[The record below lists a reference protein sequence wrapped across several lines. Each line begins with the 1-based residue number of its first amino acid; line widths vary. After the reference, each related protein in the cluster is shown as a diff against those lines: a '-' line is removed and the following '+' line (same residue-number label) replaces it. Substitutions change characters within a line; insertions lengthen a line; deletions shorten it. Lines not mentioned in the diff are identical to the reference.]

1 MHSFDSSSSNVPA
14 FLVKLW
20 KLVEDQNCDDLI
32 AWSESGYSFIIK
44 DQARFAKD
52 LLPQYFKHSNM
63 ASFIR
68 QLNMYGFKKV
78 MNYEKSGLRNENSEM
93 EFQHGFFIKDRGE
106 LLELIKRKIS
116 NPKIPEPPVKSNA
129 KDILF
134 DLTSIREKQENMDS
148 MLLKMK
154 QENELLW
161 RELTSMRQKH
171 KAQEQIIQKVI
182 QFLVSIVQRSG
193 NQNLGVGV
201 QRKITRMLHDSPSS
215 KPTSSQVS
223 RTIDVLRNKNSDCII
238 VPEQMVSPLGPV
250 IHEVTDCDHE
260 DANSPSISVVKSPT
274 VITVADSPANKEAG
288 TSTKTKAP
296 IVSTLNSSSNL
307 AVPMESF
314 GILEALQNGTS
325 TANKEDSD
333 ATESILGIPLEYIAE
348 QGNTEVSNVI
358 SIPDDGSV
366 CNVISIP
373 EDSNIGNVISIPEG
387 SSINDIIPISK
398 LSNVISIPENES
410 VCNKASSSV
419 DNSSDNVLTGSEF
432 LNASDIAAFSELQPC
447 TSNESNSENLSLSLS
462 KNDFVDNLLSESLQ
476 TPKIITS
483 DDEVYVASNETKK
496 KVELAKSRETEKS
509 LSTKDI
515 ARNEHKYQ
523 LATTD
528 SSTNLVKNALS
539 NHLLSV
545 DEKLNLAQDQL
556 ASNPWNIDV
565 QNLLGVCGLWNTW
578 TLDSQLFSTD
588 ELVNYDAL
596 SNNLNDDLGI
606 KTEPNDI
613 IGNEIVQFT
622 PNMLEVDMDI
632 VNTPLFETFN
642 QDAESSST
650 GFDYQSEPLLDIL
663 KEASITTS
671 DLSSNQ
677 STTNDASTK
686 RRKHTKS
693 PKTKRRKAK

>member
-1 MHSFDSSSSNVPA
+1 MHSFDSNTCNVPA

-20 KLVEDQNCDDLI
+20 KLVEDPTCDDLI

-44 DQARFAKD
+44 DQAKFAKE
-52 LLPQYFKHSNM
+52 LLPQYFKHNNM

-78 MNYEKSGLRNENSEM
+78 MNYEKSGLRNENTEM
-93 EFQHGFFIKDRGE
+93 EFQHGFFIKERGE

-116 NPKIPEPPVKSNA
+116 NPKMPEPPAKSNA

-215 KPTSSQVS
+215 KPTSSQVT
-223 RTIDVLRNKNSDCII
+223 RTIDVLRNNNSECII

-260 DANSPSISVVKSPT
+260 DVNNSPSISLVKSPT
-274 VITVADSPANKEAG
+274 VIAVADSPADTEAVTSNKR
-288 TSTKTKAP
+288 KPP
-296 IVSTLNSSSNL
+296 IVSTLNSSNNL
-307 AVPMESF
+307 TVPMEPF
-314 GILEALQNGTS
+314 GILETLQNRTQ
-325 TANKEDSD
+325 TVNKEDSD
-333 ATESILGIPLEYIAE
+333 TCESILGIPLEYITD
-348 QGNTEVSNVI
+348 QGNTEVANVI

-366 CNVISIP
+366 CDAISIR
-373 EDSNIGNVISIPEG
+373 EDDNIGNVISIPEG
-387 SSINDIIPISK
+387 SSISDIIPISK
-398 LSNVISIPENES
+398 LSNVISIPENEA

-419 DNSSDNVLTGSEF
+419 DNSNDNVLTGSEF
-432 LNASDIAAFSELQPC
+432 LNAPDIAAFSELQSC
-447 TSNESNSENLSLSLS
+447 TSNESNSQNLTLSLS

-476 TPKIITS
+476 TPKIIAS
-483 DDEVYVASNETKK
+483 DEVYVTSNKTK
-496 KVELAKSRETEKS
+496 VTDEFGKSSEAEKS
-509 LSTKDI
+509 VSTKNI
-515 ARNEHKYQ
+515 AHNEHNYQ

-528 SSTNLVKNALS
+528 SSTNLVKNAIS

-545 DEKLNLAQDQL
+545 DEKLNHAQDQL

-565 QNLLGVCGLWNTW
+565 QNLLGVCGLWNSW
-578 TLDSQLFSTD
+578 TSLDPQLFSTD

-606 KTEPNDI
+606 KTESNDI

-622 PNMLEVDMDI
+622 PNMLDMDI
-632 VNTPLFETFN
+632 ANTPLFEALN
-642 QDAESSST
+642 QAEVPST

-663 KEASITTS
+663 KETSSATTPNF
-671 DLSSNQ
+671 SSNQ
-677 STTNDASTK
+677 STINESSTK
-686 RRKHTKS
+686 RKRQTKS
-693 PKTKRRKAK
+693 SKSKRRKAK

>member
-20 KLVEDQNCDDLI
+20 KLVEDQNCEDLI

-44 DQARFAKD
+44 DQAKFAKD

-78 MNYEKSGLRNENSEM
+78 MNIEKSGLRNENTEM
-93 EFQHGFFIKDRGE
+93 EFQHGFFVKDRSE

-238 VPEQMVSPLGPV
+238 VPDQIVSPLGPV

-274 VITVADSPANKEAG
+274 VITAADSPANKEAG

-307 AVPMESF
+307 TVPMEPL
-314 GILEALQNGTS
+314 GILEALQNRTS

-333 ATESILGIPLEYIAE
+333 TTESILGIPLEYIAD
-348 QGNTEVSNVI
+348 QANTEVSNVI

-398 LSNVISIPENES
+398 LSNVISIPENEA
-410 VCNKASSSV
+410 VCNKALSSV

-432 LNASDIAAFSELQPC
+432 LNAPDIAAFSELQPC
-447 TSNESNSENLSLSLS
+447 TSNESNANNLSLSLS

-496 KVELAKSRETEKS
+496 GELAKSKETEKS

-515 ARNEHKYQ
+515 TCNEHNYQ

-545 DEKLNLAQDQL
+545 DEKLNHAQDQL

-565 QNLLGVCGLWNTW
+565 QNLLG
-578 TLDSQLFSTD
+578 LFSTD

-632 VNTPLFETFN
+632 GNTPLFETFN

-677 STTNDASTK
+677 CTTNDASTK